1 MSKTTGNAEHQRRM
15 QLVAHTR
22 TIIMQALD
30 VKAADAN
37 VLHLSYCDFYIQAAF
52 SPEQSAMTFTLI
64 RPLDW
69 SVDIRDYQTVNEINL
84 ESMRGSCSVDAA
96 GNCFFYRMAHWL
108 ETELP
113 AARLL
118 EMLNCCVD
126 DAKLAYNRLTGGS
139 T

>member
-1 MSKTTGNAEHQRRM
+1 MNYTTGNAEHERRM

-22 TIIMQALD
+22 SLIMQALD
-30 VKAADAN
+30 VKAVDAN

-52 SPEQSAMTFTLI
+52 SPEQSTMTFTLI

-69 SVDIRDYQTVNEINL
+69 PVDISDYHTVNEINL
-84 ESMRGSCSVDAA
+84 ESIRGSCSVDAA
-96 GNCFFYRMAHWL
+96 DRCFFFRPSPWL

-118 EMLNCCVD
+118 ELLNCCVSY
-126 DAKLAYNRLTGGS
+126 AHLPVNRPDGGRS
-139 T
+139 